1 MKCAGDVVKANAPC
15 VSSQR
20 YLQPPLPVLVLGK
33 IHYYSNKTAHM
44 TQNNFVNFSIGAGNP
59 SPSPVANSMVG
70 TSCTSDFLQIP
81 QGTTSTIA
89 LATRSTTSAATSL
102 AAEFNRFCG
111 RFFNIA
117 STKTTSTTICTGV
130 VPFRIRFVTNED
142 ESTTGTTSNTNE
154 LVLNPEGTIG
164 FSLTYVQTDCT

>member
-1 MKCAGDVVKANAPC
+1 MCWRRSKSKCALCFFPSLTTTPASFG
-15 VSSQR
+15 
-20 YLQPPLPVLVLGK
+20 L
-33 IHYYSNKTAHM
+33 
-44 TQNNFVNFSIGAGNP
+44 SIGAGNP
-59 SPSPVANSMVG
+59 SPAPAANSMVG
-70 TSCTSDFLQIP
+70 TSCTTDFLQIP

-89 LATRSTTSAATSL
+89 LATRSTTSAGTSL

-142 ESTTGTTSNTNE
+142 ESTTGTASNTNE
-154 LVLNPEGTIG
+154 LVNNPEGTIG